1 MVLSETQHFVGTQT
15 VQNPIFGQLLT
26 NLTQYQNGR
35 LQIREL
41 RDEQDTNQTAN
52 NLSALSTL
60 FNDVSTAPSKGV
72 SYFVGVDFAD
82 NFDSSG
88 TDNGTAATQASEI
101 AAAMPAG
108 SVLSFEI
115 GNEPDLYASSSPARR
130 TGTWNYTVFKQ
141 QYEQVVTDIEAKN
154 TGIPMDAPVF
164 AAVSNS
170 WASNIDDFIT
180 SETAHLALFDLHY
193 YAGNHCNGHSETAD
207 YLMTDTAINP
217 STEYARP
224 NNVAGYLSTLH
235 SAGRSN
241 FRIGEMNSIACQG
254 QSGVSDRFQSALW
267 FMDQAFNY
275 AAEGVSGINVFTLNA
290 TSYYSPFQFNTN
302 GAAPNYTW
310 TVKQIN
316 PIYYGMIMTAM
327 MLQNSGELISATSN
341 QSSLKAWATLDAS
354 NTVRT
359 LLINK
364 SESTDYS
371 VSLNLSGRGT
381 ATLWQLTASNNDYT
395 ASDYT
400 SGDQITLG
408 GRTFKGSTDGTWQG
422 TQSLPTVVP
431 NNGVYTITIP
441 HSSAVI
447 IKVP

>member
-1 MVLSETQHFVGTQT
+1 
-15 VQNPIFGQLLT
+15 
-26 NLTQYQNGR
+26 
-35 LQIREL
+35 
-41 RDEQDTNQTAN
+41 
-52 NLSALSTL
+52 
-60 FNDVSTAPSKGV
+60 
-72 SYFVGVDFAD
+72 VDLAD

-101 AAAMPAG
+101 TAAMPAG
-108 SVLSFEI
+108 SVLRFEI
-115 GNEPDLYASSSPARR
+115 GNEPDLYGTSSPARR
-130 TGTWNYTVFKQ
+130 TGTWNYTVFKG
-141 QYEQVVTDIEAKN
+141 QYEQVVSDIEAKN

-180 SETAHLALFDLHY
+180 SESGHLALFDLHY
-193 YAGNHCNGHSETAD
+193 YAGSHCNGNSEPAD

-224 NNVAGYLSTLH
+224 NNIGGYLSRLR

-241 FRIGEMNSIACQG
+241 ARIGEMNSIACQG
-254 QSGVSDRFQSALW
+254 QSGVSDRFGSALW

-275 AAEGVSGINVFTLNA
+275 AAAGVSGINVFTLNA

-302 GAAPNYTW
+302 GTAPNYTW
-310 TVKQIN
+310 TIKQIN
-316 PIYYGMIMTAM
+316 PLYYGMIMTAM
-327 MLQNSGELISATSN
+327 MLQNGGELISATSSE
-341 QSSLKAWATLDAS
+341 SSLKAWATLDAA
-354 NTVRT
+354 NAVRT

-364 SESTDYS
+364 SETTDYS

-381 ATLWQLTASNNDYT
+381 ATLWPLTASNNDYS

-400 SGDQITLG
+400 SSGQITLG

-422 TQSLPTVVP
+422 TQSLPTVNP
-431 NNGVYTITIP
+431 SNGVYTIAIP
-441 HSSAVI
+441 HSSAMI